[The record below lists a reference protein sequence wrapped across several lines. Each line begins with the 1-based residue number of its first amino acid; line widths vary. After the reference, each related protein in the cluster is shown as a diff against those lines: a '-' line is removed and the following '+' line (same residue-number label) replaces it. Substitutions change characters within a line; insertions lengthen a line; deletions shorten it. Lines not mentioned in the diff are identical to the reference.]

1 MRGVSLVTADAP
13 SWASGVRVEVCW
25 WWWGGES
32 AGQAAMGCVESKSYS
47 RTHSKQPKKNEK
59 SSGKL
64 TDLNLDLKSVQQQ
77 LAIYVERCTRLE
89 QEKEAAERDAV
100 AALAVAE
107 RRHAEALSNLEAT
120 LRQQFDGELEQL
132 QQTHEQELD
141 ARVAQ
146 QKKEVMSEIE
156 METVT
161 AMKEDLERSI
171 NELNQ
176 SFESERTSMQ
186 NKFERE
192 KSCLEETV
200 KTLTVQIK
208 TQKEEISSIGK
219 LLKNTSA
226 SKEGSPQSP
235 ASSPHMEDELNSL
248 KAVVDIRTQQIH
260 TLERR
265 ILTLQQEADAKRI
278 VEEKLQVLQ
287 QQNEDMK
294 ARMDKSMEVTRQLSS
309 EQTALQASLQ
319 REAKAKQRLSMEKEQ
334 LMWKLQNGSSPGVS
348 PSSPPST
355 SPTFFSFQSN
365 NTAQFFSTPR

>member
-1 MRGVSLVTADAP
+1 
-13 SWASGVRVEVCW
+13 
-25 WWWGGES
+25 
-32 AGQAAMGCVESKSYS
+32 MGCVESKSYS

-100 AALAVAE
+100 AAVAALAEAE

-120 LRQQFDGELEQL
+120 LRQQFDGEMEQL

-146 QKKEVMSEIE
+146 QKKEAMSEIE

-161 AMKEDLERSI
+161 AMKEGLERSI

-176 SFESERTSMQ
+176 SFESERMSMQ

-200 KTLTVQIK
+200 KTLSMQIK

-226 SKEGSPQSP
+226 SKGSPQSP

-265 ILTLQQEADAKRI
+265 MLTLQQEADAKRI

-365 NTAQFFSTPR
+365 NTAQFFSTPQ